1 MSITPYY
8 AYMNEKRESET
19 DSIDT
24 DSMDHIASIYEKI
37 KQIQIDLAHI
47 KLMLEEQNRPYRCI
61 VM

>member
-1 MSITPYY
+1 MD
-8 AYMNEKRESET
+8 ERRESET